1 MTQRNKSKKLN
12 IDINTL
18 KDTDML
24 QFDVVL

>member
-18 KDTDML
+18 QDTDML